1 MQTELRPVERRM
13 LRMNYVIQYLS
24 WENQTR
30 KQLSGVKVQKWDIEG
45 GRDVNSVGCHIFLQ
59 VGQIMPYSV
68 FFFKSL
74 LSENF
79 VKNKT
84 VFNFLN

>member
-13 LRMNYVIQYLS
+13 LRMNYVIRYLS

-30 KQLSGVKVQKWDIEG
+30 KQLSGVKVSKWDIEG
-45 GRDVNSVGCHIFLQ
+45 GRDVSSVGCHIFLQ
-59 VGQIMPYSV
+59 VGQIMLYSV
-68 FFFKSL
+68 FFLNLFPAKIL
-74 LSENF
+74 L
-79 VKNKT
+79 KIK